1 MSEVIFALRELCW
14 NPLLLAAFFGAGLY
28 FSIKS
33 GFLQLRRP
41 VYIFRSTFG
50 SIKKHGA
57 RDGISPFAALS
68 AALAACM
75 GTGNIVGVASAL
87 TSGGPGAVFW
97 MVVSAVLG
105 EMTSCAENIL
115 GIEYRAKNEKNEWMG
130 GSLLYIEKAF
140 GRKAACTFSVFCV
153 GAALGMG
160 NMTQA
165 NAIST
170 AVCEQTSVFP
180 LALGIAVAAVAGM
193 VIFGGVKR
201 VSGVTE
207 RIIPPLSLAV
217 IIALLAVIIRN
228 YSLVI
233 PCIKQI
239 FASAFDF
246 GSVTS
251 GVGSYTLSKAV
262 KEGFAR
268 GVFSNEAGLGS
279 SPLVHASADVK
290 EPLTQGLW
298 GIAEVFIDTVLM
310 CTLTAL
316 ALMTSGAYKSGAPL
330 SPVQMSVAAFSDIFG
345 NFSGAF
351 VCIALCLFAFATII
365 GWGFYGEKAVEYT
378 FGEKAVT
385 PYRLVFLICTVIG
398 TCASLDTVWALSDIF
413 NALMAIPNLA
423 AIIVLR
429 KDAVYHI
436 KKSALKRPRPI
447 RKYLF
452 LE

>member
-1 MSEVIFALRELCW
+1 MSEIIFSMRELCW
-14 NPLLLAAFFGAGLY
+14 NPLLLAAFFGVGLY

-33 GFLQLRRP
+33 GFLQIRRP

-50 SIKKHGA
+50 NIKKSDTK
-57 RDGISPFAALS
+57 DGISPFSALS

-75 GTGNIVGVASAL
+75 GTGNIIGVASAL
-87 TSGGPGAVFW
+87 TLGGPGAVFW
-97 MVVSAVLG
+97 MVVSAFLG

-115 GIEYRAKNEKNEWMG
+115 GIEYRARNEKNEWMG

-140 GRKAACTFSVFCV
+140 GRKTACVFSFFCV

-170 AVCEQTSVFP
+170 AVCEQTEAVP
-180 LALGIAVAAVAGM
+180 VALGVALAAVAGM
-193 VIFGGVKR
+193 VIFGGIKR

-217 IIALLAVIIRN
+217 IIALLAVIIKN
-228 YSLVI
+228 YTFI
-233 PCIKQI
+233 FPCIKQI
-239 FASAFDF
+239 FISAFDF
-246 GSVTS
+246 GSLS
-251 GVGSYTLSKAV
+251 AGVGSYTLSKAV

-316 ALMTSGAYKSGAPL
+316 ALMTSGAYASSSPL
-330 SPVQMSVAAFSDIFG
+330 SPVQMSVLAFSDILG
-345 NFSGAF
+345 NSSGIF
-351 VCIALCLFAFATII
+351 VCVTLCLFAFATII
-365 GWGFYGEKAVEYT
+365 GWGFYGEKAIEYA

-385 PYRLVFLICTVIG
+385 PYRAVFLICTVIG
-398 TCASLDTVWALSDIF
+398 TCVSLDTVWALSDIF
-413 NALMAIPNLA
+413 NALMAVPNLA
-423 AIIVLR
+423 AIIKLR
-429 KDAVYHI
+429 KAAVYHI
-436 KKSALKRPRPI
+436 KKSATDNRD
-447 RKYLF
+447 
-452 LE
+452 

>member
-1 MSEVIFALRELCW
+1 MSEIIFAAREFCW
-14 NPLLLAAFFGAGLY
+14 NPLLLAAFFGVGLY
-28 FSIKS
+28 FSVKS
-33 GFLQLRRP
+33 GFLQIRRP

-50 SIKKHGA
+50 SIKKA
-57 RDGISPFAALS
+57 DAKDGISPFAALS

-87 TSGGPGAVFW
+87 TAGGPGAVFW
-97 MVVSAVLG
+97 MIVSATLG
-105 EMTSCAENIL
+105 EMTRCAENIL

-140 GRKAACTFSVFCV
+140 GRKTACVFSIFCV

-160 NMTQA
+160 NMAQA

-170 AVCEQTSVFP
+170 AVCEQTKAVP
-180 LALGIAVAAVAGM
+180 LALGVAVAAVAGM
-193 VIFGGVKR
+193 IIFGGIKR

-217 IIALLAVIIRN
+217 IIALLAIIIKN
-228 YSLVI
+228 CNLIV

-239 FASAFDF
+239 FVSAFDF
-246 GSVTS
+246 GSVS
-251 GVGSYTLSKAV
+251 AGLGSYTLSKALR
-262 KEGFAR
+262 EGFAR

-279 SPLVHASADVK
+279 SPIVHASADVK

-316 ALMTSGAYKSGAPL
+316 ALMTGSAYNSGTIL
-330 SPVQMSVAAFSDIFG
+330 SPVQMSVTAFSGIFG
-345 NFSGAF
+345 NSSGPF
-351 VCIALCLFAFATII
+351 VCVALCLFAFATII
-365 GWGFYGEKAVEYT
+365 GWGFYGEKAVEYA

-385 PYRLVFLICTVIG
+385 AYRIVFLICTVVG
-398 TCASLDTVWALSDIF
+398 TCASSDTVWALSDIF

-423 AIIVLR
+423 AIIRLR
-429 KDAVYHI
+429 KTAVYHI
-436 KKSALKRPRPI
+436 KKSALKNQG
-447 RKYLF
+447 
-452 LE
+452 

>member
-1 MSEVIFALRELCW
+1 MSELIFSIRELCW
-14 NPLLLAAFFGAGLY
+14 NPLLLAAFFGVGLY
-28 FSIKS
+28 FSIRS
-33 GFLQLRRP
+33 GFLQIRKPL
-41 VYIFRSTFG
+41 YIFRSTFG
-50 SIKKHGA
+50 SIKKSNA
-57 RDGISPFAALS
+57 KDGISPFAALS

-75 GTGNIVGVASAL
+75 GTGNIVGVAGAL
-87 TSGGPGAVFW
+87 TAGGPGAVFW
-97 MVVSAVLG
+97 MVFSALLG

-140 GRKAACTFSVFCV
+140 GRKTACIFSIFCV

-170 AVCEQTSVFP
+170 AVSEQTNAAP
-180 LALGIAVAAVAGM
+180 GALGLAVAAAVGM
-193 VIFGGVKR
+193 VIIGGVKR

-207 RIIPPLSLAV
+207 KIIPPLSLAV
-217 IIALLAVIIRN
+217 IIALLAVIIKN
-228 YSLVI
+228 YSLVV

-239 FASAFDF
+239 FVSAFDF
-246 GSVTS
+246 GSVS
-251 GVGSYTLSKAV
+251 AGVGSYTLSKAL

-290 EPLTQGLW
+290 EPLSQGLW

-316 ALMTSGAYKSGAPL
+316 ALMTNGAYGSSAPL

-345 NFSGAF
+345 NSSGLF
-351 VCIALCLFAFATII
+351 VCVALCLFAFATII
-365 GWGFYGEKAVEYT
+365 GWGFYGEKAVEYA

-385 PYRLVFLICTVIG
+385 PYRIVFLTCTIIG
-398 TCASLDTVWALSDIF
+398 CCASLDTVWALSDIF

-429 KDAVYHI
+429 KKAIYHI
-436 KKSALKRPRPI
+436 KKSALKTQG
-447 RKYLF
+447 
-452 LE
+452 

>member
-1 MSEVIFALRELCW
+1 MSRLIFSIRELCW
-14 NPLLLAAFFGAGLY
+14 NPLLLAAFFGVGLY

-50 SIKKHGA
+50 NIKKPDSK
-57 RDGISPFAALS
+57 DGISPFAALS

-75 GTGNIVGVASAL
+75 GTGNIIGVASAL
-87 TSGGPGAVFW
+87 TVGGPGAVFW
-97 MVVSAVLG
+97 MVVSALLG

-140 GRKAACTFSVFCV
+140 GRKTACVFSVFCV

-170 AVCEQTSVFP
+170 AVCEQTETVP
-180 LALGIAVAAVAGM
+180 VALGIAVAAVVGM

-207 RIIPPLSLAV
+207 KIIPPLSLAV
-217 IIALLAVIIRN
+217 IVALCAVIIRN
-228 YSLVI
+228 FDCII

-239 FASAFDF
+239 FVSAFDF
-246 GSVTS
+246 GSLS
-251 GVGSYTLSKAV
+251 AGLGSYTLSKAL
-262 KEGFAR
+262 KEGFSR

-316 ALMTSGAYKSGAPL
+316 ALMTSGAYESGAPL
-330 SPVQMSVAAFSDIFG
+330 SPVQMSISAFSGVFG
-345 NFSGAF
+345 NSSGVF
-351 VCIALCLFAFATII
+351 VCVALCLFAFATII
-365 GWGFYGEKAVEYT
+365 GWGFYGEKAVEYA
-378 FGEKAVT
+378 FGEKALT
-385 PYRLVFLICTVIG
+385 PYRLVFLSCTVIG
-398 TCASLDTVWALSDIF
+398 TCVSLDTVWALSDIF

-429 KDAVYHI
+429 KKAVYHI
-436 KKSALKRPRPI
+436 KKISPENSRLI
-447 RKYLF
+447 CD
-452 LE
+452 

>member
-1 MSEVIFALRELCW
+1 MSGFIFRLRELCW

-28 FSIKS
+28 FSIRS
-33 GFLQLRRP
+33 GFLQIRRP
-41 VYIFRSTFG
+41 LYIFRSTFG
-50 SIKKHGA
+50 SIKKA
-57 RDGISPFAALS
+57 DAKDGISPFAALS

-75 GTGNIVGVASAL
+75 GTGNIIGVASAL
-87 TSGGPGAVFW
+87 TLGGPGAVFW
-97 MVVSAVLG
+97 MVISALLG

-140 GRKAACTFSVFCV
+140 GRKTACIFSVFCI

-170 AVCEQTSVFP
+170 VVCEQTTASP
-180 LALGIAVAAVAGM
+180 AALGVAVASVVGM
-193 VIFGGVKR
+193 VIIGGVKR

-207 RIIPPLSLAV
+207 KIIPPLSLVV
-217 IIALLAVIIRN
+217 IIALLGVTVKN
-228 YSLVI
+228 YNLII

-239 FASAFDF
+239 FVSAFNF
-246 GSVTS
+246 GSMAS
-251 GVGSYTLSKAV
+251 GVGSYTLSKAF

-268 GVFSNEAGLGS
+268 GIFSNEAGLGS
-279 SPLVHASADVK
+279 SPLVHASANVK

-316 ALMTSGAYKSGAPL
+316 ALMTSGAYGSDNSL
-330 SPVQMSVAAFSDIFG
+330 SPIQMSVAAFSDILG
-345 NFSGAF
+345 NSSSVF
-351 VCIALCLFAFATII
+351 VCVSLCLFAFATII
-365 GWGFYGEKAVEYT
+365 GWGFYGEKAVEYA
-378 FGEKAVT
+378 FGEKAIA
-385 PYRLVFLICTVIG
+385 PYRIIFLICTVVG
-398 TCASLDTVWALSDIF
+398 SYASLDTVWALSDIF

-429 KDAVYHI
+429 KKAIYHI
-436 KKSALKRPRPI
+436 KNQP
-447 RKYLF
+447 
-452 LE
+452 

>member
-1 MSEVIFALRELCW
+1 MSELIFSIRELCW
-14 NPLLLAAFFGAGLY
+14 NPLLLAAFFGVGLY
-28 FSIKS
+28 FSIRS
-33 GFLQLRRP
+33 GFLQIRKPL
-41 VYIFRSTFG
+41 YIFRSTFG
-50 SIKKHGA
+50 SIKKA
-57 RDGISPFAALS
+57 DTKDGISPFAALS

-87 TSGGPGAVFW
+87 TTGGPGAVFW
-97 MVVSAVLG
+97 MVISALLG

-140 GRKAACTFSVFCV
+140 GRKVACVFSVFCI

-170 AVCEQTSVFP
+170 AVCEHTTASP
-180 LALGIAVAAVAGM
+180 AALGVAVASVVGI
-193 VIFGGVKR
+193 VIIGGVKR

-207 RIIPPLSLAV
+207 KIIPPLSLAV
-217 IIALLAVIIRN
+217 IVALIAVIIKN
-228 YSLVI
+228 YTLVI

-239 FASAFDF
+239 FVCAFDF
-246 GSVTS
+246 GSVAS
-251 GVGSYTLSKAV
+251 GMGAYTLSKAL

-279 SPLVHASADVK
+279 SPLVHASAHAK

-316 ALMTSGAYKSGAPL
+316 ALMTSGAYGSNVSL
-330 SPVQMSVAAFSDIFG
+330 SPVQMSVYAFSDIFG
-345 NFSGAF
+345 KASSVF
-351 VCIALCLFAFATII
+351 VCVSLCLFAFATII
-365 GWGFYGEKAVEYT
+365 GWGFYGEKAIEYA
-378 FGEKAVT
+378 FGEKAIT
-385 PYRLVFLICTVIG
+385 PYRIIFLICTVIG
-398 TCASLDTVWALSDIF
+398 TCTSLDTVWALSDIF
-413 NALMAIPNLA
+413 NALMAVPNLA

-429 KDAVYHI
+429 KKAVYHI
-436 KKSALKRPRPI
+436 KKSATGNRD
-447 RKYLF
+447 
-452 LE
+452 

>member
-1 MSEVIFALRELCW
+1 MSGIIFSIRELCW
-14 NPLLLAAFFGAGLY
+14 NPLLLAAFFGVGLY
-28 FSIKS
+28 FSVKS
-33 GFLQLRRP
+33 GFLQIRRP

-50 SIKKHGA
+50 NIKKSDTK
-57 RDGISPFAALS
+57 DGISPFAALS

-75 GTGNIVGVASAL
+75 GTGNIIGVASAL
-87 TSGGPGAVFW
+87 TLGGPGAVFW
-97 MVVSAVLG
+97 MVVSALLG

-115 GIEYRAKNEKNEWMG
+115 GIEYRARNEKNEWMG

-140 GRKAACTFSVFCV
+140 GRKTACVFSVFCV

-170 AVCEQTSVFP
+170 AVCEQTEAVP
-180 LALGIAVAAVAGM
+180 VALGVAIAAVAGM

-207 RIIPPLSLAV
+207 KIIPPLSLAV
-217 IIALLAVIIRN
+217 IIALLAVIIKN
-228 YSLVI
+228 YTFI
-233 PCIKQI
+233 FTCIKQI
-239 FASAFDF
+239 FVSAFDF
-246 GSVTS
+246 GSLS
-251 GVGSYTLSKAV
+251 AGVGSYTLSKAV

-279 SPLVHASADVK
+279 SPLVHASADVR
-290 EPLTQGLW
+290 EPFEQGLW

-316 ALMTSGAYKSGAPL
+316 ALMTSGAYGSSAPL
-330 SPVQMSVAAFSDIFG
+330 SPVQMSVAAFSDILG
-345 NFSGAF
+345 NSSGIF
-351 VCIALCLFAFATII
+351 VCVALCLFAFATII
-365 GWGFYGEKAVEYT
+365 GWGFYGEKAIEYA

-385 PYRLVFLICTVIG
+385 PYRAVFLICTVIG
-398 TCASLDTVWALSDIF
+398 TCVSLDTVWALSDIF

-423 AIIVLR
+423 AIIKLR
-429 KDAVYHI
+429 KAAVYHI
-436 KKSALKRPRPI
+436 KKSATDNRD
-447 RKYLF
+447 
-452 LE
+452 

>member
-1 MSEVIFALRELCW
+1 MSEIIFAAREFCW
-14 NPLLLAAFFGAGLY
+14 NPLLLAAFFGVGLY
-28 FSIKS
+28 FSVKS
-33 GFLQLRRP
+33 GFLQIRRP
-41 VYIFRSTFG
+41 VFIFRSTFG
-50 SIKKHGA
+50 SIKKA
-57 RDGISPFAALS
+57 ESKDGISPFAALS

-75 GTGNIVGVASAL
+75 GTGNILGVASAL
-87 TSGGPGAVFW
+87 TIGGPGAVFW
-97 MVVSAVLG
+97 MVISALLG

-140 GRKAACTFSVFCV
+140 GRKSACVFGVFCI

-170 AVCEQTSVFP
+170 AVCEQTETVP
-180 LALGIAVAAVAGM
+180 VALGVAVAAAVGLVM
-193 VIFGGVKR
+193 FGGIKR
-201 VSGVTE
+201 VSGFTE
-207 RIIPPLSLAV
+207 KIIPPLSLVV
-217 IIALLAVIIRN
+217 IIALIAVTAMN
-228 YSLVI
+228 YRLIV

-239 FASAFDF
+239 FVSAFDF
-246 GSVTS
+246 GSMAS
-251 GVGSYTLSKAV
+251 GMGSYALSKAV

-279 SPLVHASADVK
+279 SPIVHASADVK

-316 ALMTSGAYKSGAPL
+316 ALMTSGAYTPDSDL
-330 SPVQMSVAAFSDIFG
+330 SPVEMSTAAFSDIFG
-345 NFSGAF
+345 SSGGIF
-351 VCIALCLFAFATII
+351 VCASLCLFAFATII

-385 PYRLVFLICTVIG
+385 PYRALFLICTVIG
-398 TCASLDTVWALSDIF
+398 TCVPLDTVWALSDIF
-413 NALMAIPNLA
+413 NALMAVPNLA
-423 AIIVLR
+423 AIIRLR
-429 KDAVYHI
+429 KAAVYHI
-436 KKSALKRPRPI
+436 KKSATDNRD
-447 RKYLF
+447 
-452 LE
+452 

>member
-1 MSEVIFALRELCW
+1 MSGFIFRLRELCW
-14 NPLLLAAFFGAGLY
+14 NPLLLVAFFGVGLY
-28 FSIKS
+28 FTIRS
-33 GFLQLRRP
+33 GFLQIRRP

-50 SIKKHGA
+50 SIKKA
-57 RDGISPFAALS
+57 DTKDGISPFAALS

-87 TSGGPGAVFW
+87 TTGGPGAVFW
-97 MVVSAVLG
+97 MVVSALLG

-140 GRKAACTFSVFCV
+140 GRKTACVFSVFCI

-170 AVCEQTSVFP
+170 AVCEQTTASP
-180 LALGIAVAAVAGM
+180 AALGVAVASVAGM
-193 VIFGGVKR
+193 VIIGGVKR

-207 RIIPPLSLAV
+207 KIIPPLSLAV
-217 IIALLAVIIRN
+217 IVALIAVIIKN

-233 PCIKQI
+233 LCIKQI
-239 FASAFDF
+239 FVSAFDF
-246 GSVTS
+246 GSVAS
-251 GVGSYTLSKAV
+251 GMGSYTLSKAL

-279 SPLVHASADVK
+279 SPLVHASAHVK

-316 ALMTSGAYKSGAPL
+316 ALMTSGAYGSNIPL
-330 SPVQMSVAAFSDIFG
+330 SPVQMSVYAFSDIFG
-345 NFSGAF
+345 KSSSVF
-351 VCIALCLFAFATII
+351 VCVSLCLFAFATII
-365 GWGFYGEKAVEYT
+365 GWGFYGEKAVEYA
-378 FGEKAVT
+378 FGEKAIT
-385 PYRLVFLICTVIG
+385 PYRIIFLICTVIG

-413 NALMAIPNLA
+413 NALMAVPNLA

-429 KDAVYHI
+429 KKAVYHI
-436 KKSALKRPRPI
+436 KKSATDNRD
-447 RKYLF
+447 
-452 LE
+452 